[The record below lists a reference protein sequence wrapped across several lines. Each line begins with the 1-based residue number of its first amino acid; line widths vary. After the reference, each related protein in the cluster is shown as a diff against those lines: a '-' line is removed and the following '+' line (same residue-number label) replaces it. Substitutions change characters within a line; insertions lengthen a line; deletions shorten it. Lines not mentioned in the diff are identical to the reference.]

1 MSVEILLDGQ
11 PVGMRCPTPE
21 SAAEYI
27 ARHKPPLR
35 DHLSWRLK
43 EEPQANGNRKANA
56 QTRTP

>member
-11 PVGMRCPTPE
+11 PAGTICLTPE

-27 ARHKPPLR
+27 ARHKPGIR
-35 DHLSWRLK
+35 EHLSWRPK
-43 EEPQANGNRKANA
+43 GEPKVNGNGKPAA